1 MGMNRTVAIALA
13 GGLGLA
19 LVLVGGSFAA
29 FGLGLRLD
37 PLLVLAVAVA
47 LAVASVAAV
56 LIYLV
61 LNRPNAGP
69 VYIPAKLTED
79 PVAQFVSP
87 FMEKGA
93 IEIVAQPYLPL
104 DRMLMRH
111 SSMFEKPEEHR
122 ECKVLLTLQKVP
134 QKKGREEAVFN
145 PVTLR
150 NLFDKLKP
158 FDKSEHVLLIDE
170 KDQFIGYIPWQ
181 SAIKDFTGENAE
193 TKIRNAIVNV
203 LANPQDAKSVK
214 ALRAMNGMA
223 ADDCISDT
231 ATIRDAARLMW
242 GAVIGEKPLE
252 EPPVNGLVLYHGKKI
267 TKLVG
272 VLTKKSL
279 LQLVATGA

>member
-1 MGMNRTVAIALA
+1 MKRIAIALA

-19 LVLVGGSFAA
+19 VVLVGMPLSAFA
-29 FGLGLRLD
+29 LGMHLD
-37 PLLVLAVAVA
+37 PLVLLASAVAMA
-47 LAVASVAAV
+47 IAGVAAV

-61 LNRPNAGP
+61 LDRPQPGP
-69 VYIPAKLTED
+69 VYVPAKLTED
-79 PVAQFVSP
+79 PVARFVSP
-87 FMEKGA
+87 FMEAGVV
-93 IEIVAQPYLPL
+93 EIVAQPYLPL

-111 SSMFEKPEEHR
+111 SNMLERPDEQRDRKI
-122 ECKVLLTLQKVP
+122 LLMLQKVP

-150 NLFDKLKP
+150 SLFEKLKP
-158 FDKSEHVLLIDE
+158 FDKSEHVLLVDE

-203 LANPQDAKSVK
+203 LAQPQDAKSLK
-214 ALRAMNGMA
+214 TLRAMNGMA
-223 ADDCISDT
+223 ADDCISDA

-242 GAVIGEKPLE
+242 GAVAGEKPSD